1 MKILNFK
8 DMLKIDFLMEMGK
21 FNIKMEIDMLVIFK
35 IVKDK
40 VLVNIIIKMGIF
52 MKVNGNII

>member
-8 DMLKIDFLMEMGK
+8 DMLKIDFLMEMVK

-52 MKVNGNII
+52 MKVNGNIT